1 VFVER
6 QEWIGV
12 IRGLQE
18 AGRDVC
24 GESIMGGLRRELGWA
39 QAAKA
44 KQIDCGS
51 GAGPGAGPK
60 TDPVLDTGMVQA
72 AVEVG

>member
-1 VFVER
+1 MFVEG

-39 QAAKA
+39 QAAEA

-51 GAGPGAGPK
+51 GAGPK
-60 TDPVLDTGMVQA
+60 TDPVPDTGMVQA